1 MTKGKSLHVLNTDK
15 CFPNVSDRLVKSVD
29 IELGVEGLM
38 EIHWWR
44 TGEGKNQQRKHGIK
58 QAAAGGWKEPR
69 LVSQGMQ
76 ISPIEDTPRDP
87 PQEE

>member
-58 QAAAGGWKEPR
+58 QAAAGGVERAKACVTGDADKPYR
-69 LVSQGMQ
+69 RH
-76 ISPIEDTPRDP
+76 P
-87 PQEE
+87 